1 MPAPEW
7 NSTYWEGPRNEE
19 GLLYE
24 IFGIDGFT
32 PETFADSGSPTYMNS
47 YAYPIGGWQ
56 VGFRPSSITVD
67 MTLHPDTVLYF
78 YEGGDASVVINFA
91 GPPYSLSTP
100 LYGATF
106 PLEISLA
113 GIDEDIIEIAFY
125 AYHTDGQPGT
135 VNSVVFAESGCNL
148 FWMNH
153 KAQYE
158 VCE

>member
-1 MPAPEW
+1 MPAPDW
-7 NSTYWEGPRNEE
+7 NSTYWVGPDYY
-19 GLLYE
+19 GDLLYE
-24 IFGIDGFT
+24 IFGVDGYT
-32 PETFADSGSPTYMNS
+32 PKTFADSGSPFYGS
-47 YAYPIGGWQ
+47 SDAYPTGGWQ
-56 VGFRPSSITVD
+56 VGFRPSSVTVD
-67 MTLHPDTVLYF
+67 MTLHPDTVADF
-78 YEGGDASVVINFA
+78 YEGGDASVTVHFA
-91 GPPYSLSTP
+91 GPPYSVKAP

-113 GIDEDIIEIAFY
+113 GIDEDITSLSFIY
-125 AYHTDGQPGT
+125 YHGDGQPGT